1 MLFVSGRLGL
11 KMRWRS
17 SMGWGC
23 MADIPARMAR
33 SWECLAGGTWA
44 KRRSS
49 CILAAVLILKFDR

>member
-1 MLFVSGRLGL
+1 MLFASGRLGL

-23 MADIPARMAR
+23 MADMPARIAR
-33 SWECLAGGTWA
+33 SWECLEGGTWA

-49 CILAAVLILKFDR
+49 CIFAAT